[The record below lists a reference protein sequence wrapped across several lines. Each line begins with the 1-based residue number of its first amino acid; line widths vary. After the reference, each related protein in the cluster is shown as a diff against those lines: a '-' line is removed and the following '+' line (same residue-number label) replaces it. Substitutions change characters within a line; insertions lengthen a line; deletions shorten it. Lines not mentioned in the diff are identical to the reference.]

1 MLIGDIMSGKVVT
14 LDPGA
19 SVSEAARNMQ
29 AADVGA
35 MPVVDGRGQLLG
47 MLTDRDIVLRCVAAG
62 RSPSRCRVKEI
73 LSGGVV
79 TVSAETTVE
88 EAAQMMA
95 RHKIRRLPVTRRG
108 RLIGMVSLGDL
119 AIRNPLRQ
127 SVSETL
133 LGISRAAGRKKNR
146 RNKL

>member
-14 LDPGA
+14 LEPGA
-19 SVSEAARNMQ
+19 SVSEAAQNMQ

-47 MLTDRDIVLRCVAAG
+47 VLTDRDIVLRCVAAG
-62 RSPSRCRVKEI
+62 RSPRRCRVKDS
-73 LSGGVV
+73 LSGDVV
-79 TVSAETTVE
+79 TVTAETPVE
-88 EAAQMMA
+88 EAAQLMA
-95 RHKIRRLPVTRRG
+95 EHKIRRLPVTRRG

-133 LGISRAAGRKKNR
+133 LGISRSADRKNSRRKKT
-146 RNKL
+146 